1 MIGLIF
7 ANISN
12 YIALMG
18 WWLYEWST
26 RDKYLTCVNRSN
38 RRTEDDGSVY
48 VFLSLKLIGLS
59 SQLLPTL
66 PCEVSVHLSQII

>member
-48 VFLSLKLIGLS
+48 VFLSLKL
-59 SQLLPTL
+59 
-66 PCEVSVHLSQII
+66 